1 MRFDRFSAVKI
12 FALALCGML
21 IQSVALAQNAN
32 DPAAVAKAET
42 AQKAADEAIAKR
54 QAVEKNVATL
64 QAALKGAAQNLAK
77 AKADEAKITGEIT
90 AAEKTLTEKQA
101 ALKKANDDLAPL
113 AKALADAQAAAKSA
127 GDAKAAADKVVAD
140 VAGVAKATA
149 DTAAAAKAAVEKS
162 PNDKG
167 ISLLKLLADQVAADA
182 AKPVADAQAKAAAA
196 GKAVTDAAAAVKA
209 ATEKHAAGMKVVADA
224 DAAVKA
230 TETMIAASKAN
241 LAKAQ
246 EASKQAEAKHAA
258 AKTEVDKGLAVLAAA
273 TNDVNNALKASEE
286 ALTAIGKFVSF
297 SKHVA
302 PIFNKRCLACHNAQT
317 AKGRYNMDSYLGV
330 MKGGEQGDT
339 IIVKDADGSNLVAM
353 LEDGSMPKDAD
364 PLTKEEIALVKQWIA
379 NGARLDVGVKPEAQL
394 ATIIPKLPQPPA
406 PEAYR
411 LPIPVTA
418 LAWKPDGSLLAS
430 SGYHEVILW
439 NAADG
444 KLARRITN
452 VAERTY
458 DLEFSANGA
467 VLAVAA
473 GTPGQMGEVKLFNPA
488 DGTLIK
494 DLMTTNDSVFA
505 VAFSPDGKRLA
516 TCSAD
521 RSIRVFNL
529 ESFAQE
535 LLIEDHADWVMDIA
549 WSPDGTKLASASRDK
564 TSKLFDAKTG
574 ESIVTFPGHN
584 EVVYG
589 VSFAPD
595 GKQVLTSGRD
605 NRIRAWNPADAKQ
618 IRDISG
624 IGGEVYRVVVTA
636 DGRVFSCSSDKQARE
651 HAVADGKA
659 VRQFQGHADW
669 IYSVAFNPATKKLA
683 TGSWDGEIRLWN
695 ADDAKGLLTFVAAPG
710 YAPPTATAAA
720 K

>member
-1 MRFDRFSAVKI
+1 MRFCRLSAVTCL
-12 FALALCGML
+12 ALASLC
-21 IQSVALAQNAN
+21 VAGQRFAAAQDAA
-32 DPAAVAKAET
+32 DPAAVAKSDA

-54 QAVEKNVATL
+54 QVVEKSVAEV
-64 QAALKGAAQNLAK
+64 QAALKTAAQNLAK
-77 AKADEAKITGEIT
+77 AKADEAKINGEIT

-101 ALKKANDDLAPL
+101 ALKKASDDLAAP
-113 AKALADAQAAAKSA
+113 AKELADAQAASKTAT
-127 GDAKAAADKVVAD
+127 DAKAAADKIVAD
-140 VAGVAKATA
+140 LSVISKATA
-149 DTAAAAKAAVEKS
+149 DTAAAAKTAVEKA
-162 PNDKG
+162 PGDKG
-167 ISLLKLLADQVAADA
+167 IALLKVLADQVAADA
-182 AKPVADAQAKAAAA
+182 AKPVAEAQAKAAEVE
-196 GKAVTDAAAAVKA
+196 KTVVAAAATLKA
-209 ATEKHAAGMKVVADA
+209 ATEKHAAAMKVVTDA

-230 TETMIAASKAN
+230 VEKTIADSKAN

-246 EASKQAEAKHAA
+246 EVSKNAETAHAA
-258 AKTEVDKGLAVLAAA
+258 AAAEVQKAETVLAAA
-273 TNDVNNALKASEE
+273 TKEVETALKASEE
-286 ALTAIGKFVSF
+286 ALAAIGRFVSF
-297 SKHVA
+297 SKQVA

-317 AKGRYNMDSYLGV
+317 AKGRYNMDSYLGIV
-330 MKGGEQGDT
+330 KGGEQGDT
-339 IIVKDADGSNLVAM
+339 VIPKDADGSNLVAL

-364 PLTKEEIALVKQWIA
+364 PLTKDEIALVKQWIA
-379 NGARLDVGVKPEAQL
+379 NGARLDVGVKADAQL

-418 LAWKPDGSLLAS
+418 LAWNADGSLLAS
-430 SGYHEVILW
+430 SGYHEIILW
-439 NAADG
+439 NGADG
-444 KLARRITN
+444 QLVRRIGN

-467 VLAVAA
+467 LLAVAA

-488 DGTLIK
+488 DGTLVK

-529 ESFAQE
+529 ESYAQE

-549 WSPDGTKLASASRDK
+549 WSPDGAKLASASRDK

-595 GKQVLTSGRD
+595 GNQVLTSGRD

-618 IRDISG
+618 IREISG

-659 VRQFQGHADW
+659 VRQFQGHNDW
-669 IYSVAFNPATKKLA
+669 IYSLSFNPATKKLA

-695 ADDAKGLLTFVAAPG
+695 ADDAKGQLTFVAAPG
-710 YAPPTATAAA
+710 YTPPTATAAA